1 MQQRQLGKDG
11 PMMSVLGFGAWPIG
25 GGMGHVDE
33 AEAIRTVH
41 ASIDHGITL
50 LDTAEGYR
58 SSETI
63 IGKALKGG
71 YRDRCFLATK
81 VSNDYSPAGIR
92 AAMANSLHA
101 LQVDYIDLYQ
111 IHSWNPQYPIADSM
125 ATMLQ
130 LQAEGKTRFIGVSN
144 FYAPQMEQA
153 LLTGFY
159 HSNQLVYSLF
169 ERGIETAEI
178 PFCEA
183 HGIGILAHSPLA
195 KGLLTGR
202 YQPGHQFPPDDERSR
217 SQRFRGEV
225 LNRYL
230 GIAARLEEVARQ
242 KGITLMQL
250 AVAWCLRQPV
260 VASVL
265 IGAKTPEQI
274 LDHVAAAEITLT
286 PDEEIAITQILA
298 NLRPLPMFG

>member
-11 PMMSVLGFGAWPIG
+11 PMVSALGFGGWPIG
-25 GGMGHVDE
+25 GGMGAVDE
-33 AEAIRTVH
+33 AEAIRIVH

-50 LDTAEGYR
+50 LDTAQSYR
-58 SSETI
+58 TSEAV

-92 AAMANSLHA
+92 AAMENSLRA
-101 LQVDYIDLYQ
+101 LQVDYVDLYQ
-111 IHSWNPQYPIADSM
+111 IHSWQPRYPIAESVE
-125 ATMLQ
+125 TMLQ
-130 LQAEGKTRFIGVSN
+130 LQTEGKTRYIGVSN
-144 FYAPQMEQA
+144 FYATHMQEA
-153 LLTGFY
+153 LHTGFF

-169 ERGIETAEI
+169 ERGIEIAEI

-183 HGIGILAHSPLA
+183 NGIGILAHSPLA

-217 SQRFRGEV
+217 SQRFQGAV
-225 LNRYL
+225 LDHYL
-230 GIAARLEEVARQ
+230 DIAARLEVVARQ

-274 LDHVAAAEITLT
+274 LAHIAATEITLT

-298 NLRPLPMFG
+298 DLRPAPMYG